1 MYHQGKLHNKDSLD
15 VYFCIRKFYLLQV
28 CGRERDILV
37 VGSEIPSRPK
47 VTETGGFEG

>member
-28 CGRERDILV
+28 CGRERDILESQAMQLYV
-37 VGSEIPSRPK
+37 V
-47 VTETGGFEG
+47 TAGGRK